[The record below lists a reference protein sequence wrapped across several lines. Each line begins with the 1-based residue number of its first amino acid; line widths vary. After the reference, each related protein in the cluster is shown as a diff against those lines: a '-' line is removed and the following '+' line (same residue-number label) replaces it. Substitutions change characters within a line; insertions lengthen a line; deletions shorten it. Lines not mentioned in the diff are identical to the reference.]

1 MERKSILL
9 VDDERLILH
18 SLSRDLAYENFAV
31 TAASS
36 GEEGI
41 ARIDDVYFDLVITDL
56 LMPGLDGFQ
65 VLKAAKRRN
74 MLTMV
79 IILTGHADK
88 KSSVDALRLDADDFL
103 EKPCDTDELLYRI
116 SNCFSK
122 QDVQRKVVVHENI
135 LMVCS
140 YCRRIRS
147 DRQGVLDKGHWYQP
161 EEYLAAIQ
169 WGKIS
174 HGCCPHCLEKQI
186 QKIHSH

>member
-1 MERKSILL
+1 MEQKSILL

-41 ARIDDVYFDLVITDL
+41 ARIDDKYFDLVITDL
-56 LMPGLDGFQ
+56 LMPGIDGFQ
-65 VLKAAKRRN
+65 VLEAAKRRN

-88 KSSVDALRLDADDFL
+88 KASVDALRLDADDFI

-116 SNCFSK
+116 SNCFCK
-122 QDVQRKVVVHENI
+122 QDVQKKNVFHENI
-135 LMVCS
+135 IMVCC
-140 YCRRIRS
+140 YCNKIRC
-147 DRQGVLDKGHWYQP
+147 DRQGVIDKGHWCQVG
-161 EEYLAAIQ
+161 EYLAAIQ
-169 WGKIS
+169 CGEIS
-174 HGCCPHCLEKQI
+174 HGCCPDCLEKQI
-186 QKIHSH
+186 QKIHLH